1 MSRPFYHFEN
11 FEARNSLG
19 YLNKRLFTLISQ
31 AVEEIFADQELS
43 FVQWVALV
51 SVRDDVADTCAGI
64 ARHLGHDSGAT
75 TRMIDQL
82 ERRGLLTRNRCKTDR
97 RVVRLGLTAQGR
109 AVAKAMTPRVMTF
122 WNAVLKDFSHAETT
136 QLIALL
142 TRLLA
147 SMEREVAEQKNGE
160 QEETA

>member
-11 FEARNSLG
+11 FEARNSIG
-19 YLNKRLFTLISQ
+19 YLNKRLYTLIMQ
-31 AVEEIFADQELS
+31 AVEVIFADQELS

-82 ERRGLLTRNRCKTDR
+82 EARGLLTRSRCKTDR
-97 RVVRLGLTAQGR
+97 RVVRLCLTAQGR
-109 AVAKAMTPRVMTF
+109 GIAKAMTPRVMTF
-122 WNAVLKDFSHAETT
+122 WNAVLKDFSHTETT

-160 QEETA
+160 QEASA